1 MPTPRLRLWSAFLTC
16 AMCLSL
22 LPASAL
28 AADRTVA
35 ETPPA
40 IASEVAP
47 SPATEPQ
54 DAVSSLPLSSDVIE
68 IASADDLAA
77 AVAGQEDGQTWHL
90 AQGIYELTQD
100 HLEQYAHWDAPGQG
114 GWYFPLHADGLTIV
128 GSGQV
133 VITSPVERPNGTW
146 ASQDFVSVW
155 GDGVT
160 IDGVDFQSKSEPN
173 KAIEIMGRDF
183 TLKNATLLPV
193 VHPDG
198 TQGEVS
204 SGSIYFNPQNE
215 DADLGTAT
223 LENVTLHA
231 YVSAS
236 AARAGTVQVRGLT
249 MDATRNIWSV
259 WGSGYGPGL
268 VGNVYGEVTDVTYLV
283 DEGAVLSDI
292 LDQSSPYAADT
303 KPGTTVVFAPG
314 TYRLEG
320 PVTIG
325 RDMTLVGAGP
335 EETIF
340 QAAAEPTVLLQVA
353 GGDVDL
359 TLSGIHVA
367 GVSDN
372 SHNNSSGVQAGTND
386 HPSTG
391 RITIENCRFSNF
403 TKNSVTIKGG
413 TALLTGNDIA
423 CKPYPGAAGNG
434 IQIDLGAQAVITDNT
449 IQGYVSYADRWS
461 ACGVLVLRD
470 GKITRIQDNT
480 ISHCA
485 TGIVKETYYD
495 TPDHRTYLDGRAERN
510 NTFIGCSRNVDFEFD
525 LLEAIA
531 ASSGETIVLPCDVQ
545 LVEALV
551 LSGDVALDGSGYT
564 IYGRQEDPSV
574 TIQVTGGTLRL
585 SRVTLADFGAS
596 AVQVPDTA
604 GAEPRVEATEV
615 NVRNFGRSAYSMEA
629 GTLTLTGGTIDC
641 SGAGEGASAIA
652 TGGQVS
658 AVLSGLT
665 VTDSRPHGEG
675 VTALALAG
683 RGSISVSGCV
693 IRGVH
698 TGIHGDSSHSDASGA
713 LTVDIQDTTLSAG
726 ADVLVLTGGA
736 QDAWSAVSIRSGTFS
751 GGIRVAEGTDGD
763 TLSIS
768 GGTFTA
774 DPTAFVAPG
783 YQVSLSGGMY
793 LVRPEAPEGDTSGP
807 SDDNTTPPVQPP
819 QSSQPETSDGST
831 TVSTQVTPTVSGT
844 TAKAEVDTDT
854 MDKSVDALLEAAAEH
869 STAPVLEI
877 LVDSG
882 SATHVEVLLPVAS
895 LDTLGQHESAV
906 LTVSSGAAT
915 VTLDSAAITAV
926 AQQAQGLQVAL
937 TVSPV
942 AAGDLNGHQQS
953 AAGDAPVFD
962 LHFTSDGTSIPHFGG
977 GSATVSLPHTLS
989 PGQSAHGVAVY
1000 HLDDLGG
1007 LTLRDTS
1014 YDLQTETVTFTTPHF
1029 SRYMVGYRESAGSP
1043 FTDVAEADYFHDA
1056 VVWAAGQGITLGT
1069 TPSTFS
1075 PHQALTRAQAV
1086 LLLWRA
1092 AGSPRPEAA
1101 ANPFTDLSEDAI
1113 WYDAVL
1119 WALQQGITTGTTA
1132 SAFSPNAPCTRAQMV
1147 TFLWRW
1153 HKATAGARRF
1163 ADVTAGA
1170 YYRDAVEWAA
1180 GQGITLGSS
1189 PSAFSPNALCTR
1201 AQAVTF
1207 LFRYMGA

>member
-1 MPTPRLRLWSAFLTC
+1 MT
-16 AMCLSL
+16 
-22 LPASAL
+22 
-28 AADRTVA
+28 

-40 IASEVAP
+40 IESEVAP

-54 DAVSSLPLSSDVIE
+54 DAVSSLPLSGDVIE

-77 AVAGQEDGQTWHL
+77 AVAKQEDGQTWHL

-133 VITSPVERPNGTW
+133 VITSPVEQPNDAW

-198 TQGEVS
+198 TQGEVF

-268 VGNVYGEVTDVTYLV
+268 VGDVYGEVTDVTYLV

-314 TYRLEG
+314 TYHLEG

-531 ASSGETIVLPCDVQ
+531 ASAGETIVLPCDVQ
-545 LVEALV
+545 LEEALV
-551 LSGDVALDGSGYT
+551 LSGNVALDGSGYT

-604 GAEPRVEATEV
+604 GAEPRVEAT
-615 NVRNFGRSAYSMEA
+615 
-629 GTLTLTGGTIDC
+629 
-641 SGAGEGASAIA
+641 
-652 TGGQVS
+652 
-658 AVLSGLT
+658 
-665 VTDSRPHGEG
+665 
-675 VTALALAG
+675 
-683 RGSISVSGCV
+683 
-693 IRGVH
+693 
-698 TGIHGDSSHSDASGA
+698 
-713 LTVDIQDTTLSAG
+713 
-726 ADVLVLTGGA
+726 
-736 QDAWSAVSIRSGTFS
+736 
-751 GGIRVAEGTDGD
+751 DGD

-783 YQVSLSGGMY
+783 YQVSLSGGLY

-1092 AGSPRPEAA
+1092 AGSPRPEATA
-1101 ANPFTDLSEDAI
+1101 SPFTDLSEDAI
-1113 WYDAVL
+1113 WYGAVL

-1132 SAFSPNAPCTRAQMV
+1132 STFSPNAPCTRAQMV

-1153 HKATAGARRF
+1153 HKATAGAKRF